1 MVLFMLMDKMFPIQT
16 DDERSYLVSV
26 LKNKNFKIKN

>member
-1 MVLFMLMDKMFPIQT
+1 MDRMFPIQT

-26 LKNKNFKIKN
+26 LKNKNFEIKN